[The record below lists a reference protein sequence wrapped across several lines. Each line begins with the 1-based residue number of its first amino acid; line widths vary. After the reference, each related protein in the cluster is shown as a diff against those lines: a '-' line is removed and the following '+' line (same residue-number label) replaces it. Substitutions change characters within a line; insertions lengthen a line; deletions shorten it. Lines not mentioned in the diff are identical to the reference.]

1 MSNKVLIP
9 DNTTH
14 SASADIRQGNADLA
28 DDLPIGPQRT
38 APRPRSW
45 RRYAVWAGAVLLLG
59 AMLAGWSATRRPAA
73 LPAPVIAE
81 SGSLTMRAEV
91 RPARRAT
98 LAVINPGTVE
108 ALYAE
113 AGQSVESR
121 APIARV
127 QGPSGAELVAAPWRG
142 TLTTLQVHVGD
153 TLQPGAVIGTV
164 ADLGQL
170 QVETVDVDEFQVA
183 RLQSGQDVTLTIDAL
198 SQTIPGRV
206 RTVALE
212 PLLNPSGDSTY
223 LVIIDPLGRPSGL
236 RSGMTVRVR
245 TAGE

>member
-1 MSNKVLIP
+1 MSQELVNP
-9 DNTTH
+9 E
-14 SASADIRQGNADLA
+14 SATNGASLGVRKDDAQLA
-28 DDLPIGPQRT
+28 DDVPVGQQRT

-45 RRYAVWAGAVLLLG
+45 RRYALWAGAVLLLAG
-59 AMLAGWSATRRPAA
+59 GFTGWSMTRKPAP
-73 LPAPVIAE
+73 LPAPIIAE
-81 SGSLTMRAEV
+81 SGSSTMRAEV

-108 ALYAE
+108 ALFVD
-113 AGQSVESR
+113 AGQSVDGK

-127 QGPSGAELVAAPWRG
+127 QGPNGAELVVAPWQG

-164 ADLGQL
+164 ADLSQL

-183 RLQSGQDVTLTIDAL
+183 KLRPGQDVTLTIDAL
-198 SQTIPGRV
+198 SQTFPGRV

-212 PLLNPSGDSTY
+212 PLLNASVDSTY
-223 LVIIDPLGRPSGL
+223 LVVIDPLTRPSGL
-236 RSGMTVRVR
+236 RSGMTARVR
-245 TAGE
+245 IVP